1 MSVDTKGKLLG
12 HVDENEI
19 VKFIHD
25 NFDRNVSSDVTIF
38 RYSWKANEKNWI
50 KEVYD
55 YDGGSI
61 YAKSGFIFFKYN
73 GKDKA
78 LFYLYNSYNAYENL
92 DYYSEYGLEYMV
104 KSECTDLFLRHND
117 DSIEIMK
124 EIVSYFGGFLDENDC
139 DAEPILLCKKELIN
153 KKKEI

>member
-1 MSVDTKGKLLG
+1 MSVDTKAKLLG

-25 NFDRNVSSDVTIF
+25 NFDRNVSNNVTIF
-38 RYSWKANEKNWI
+38 RYGWKANEKDWI

-55 YDGGSI
+55 YDSGRL
-61 YAKSGFIFFKYN
+61 YTKSGFICFKYN
-73 GKDKA
+73 GENKT
-78 LFYLYNSYNAYENL
+78 LFYCYNSYNSYENL

-104 KSECTDLFLRHND
+104 KSECTDLLLGYDN

-124 EIVSYFGGFLDENDC
+124 KCFLFWR
-139 DAEPILLCKKELIN
+139 IFR
-153 KKKEI
+153 